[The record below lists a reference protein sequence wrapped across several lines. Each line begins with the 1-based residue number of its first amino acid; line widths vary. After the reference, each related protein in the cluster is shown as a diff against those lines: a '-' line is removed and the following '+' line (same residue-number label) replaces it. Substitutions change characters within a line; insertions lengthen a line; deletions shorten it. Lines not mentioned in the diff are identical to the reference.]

1 MPGYNHFFLNRKE
14 SRGGGVALQTNF
26 SGFQLIDDYTIATE
40 GYEILCVRKDFQM
53 FRVIYRPPHSSIR
66 GFLGF
71 FRQTAL
77 VCEQQCIYPN
87 YGDLYID
94 VLKDSAPAVDLLI
107 TLQCNGIGF
116 RNEITMPAS
125 VTTTS
130 TSLLDLFIT
139 NTVAENVISRVIIS
153 DLSDHLPIM
162 LILE

>member
-1 MPGYNHFFLNRKE
+1 MTTLLPQKATRFCALGKTSKCLELFIDHHI
-14 SRGGGVALQTNF
+14 VA
-26 SGFQLIDDYTIATE
+26 YA
-40 GYEILCVRKDFQM
+40 
-53 FRVIYRPPHSSIR
+53 
-66 GFLGF
+66 GFLVF
-71 FRQTAL
+71 FDKLLSFASNNAYTL
-77 VCEQQCIYPN
+77 TIG
-87 YGDLYID
+87 GDLYID

-107 TLQCNGIGF
+107 TLQCNGFGF